1 MGLMKSLR
9 KRRSDAKAAVKAA
22 KARAKAE
29 VKADSKARAR
39 REKLLAKQKRA
50 IIKDENKGLKSKRK
64 HQEKM
69 AKMELDKLQTGK
81 FNADN
86 IKRFAGASRVLLPL
100 ALPLIYRCITAAQ
113 DQFSKR
119 TAQRSGVTPE
129 QMARF
134 SGHGADLKARIQGI
148 RNSLQDT
155 SVKPGYKR
163 DINERLDE
171 LKAAVDNAEFM
182 TDQQRR
188 RAHRSVSNDIDLIT
202 EDIQRNIAE
211 G

>member
-29 VKADSKARAR
+29 IKADSKARAR
-39 REKLLAKQKRA
+39 R
-50 IIKDENKGLKSKRK
+50 
-64 HQEKM
+64 
-69 AKMELDKLQTGK
+69 
-81 FNADN
+81 
-86 IKRFAGASRVLLPL
+86 ASRVLLPL
-100 ALPLIYRCITAAQ
+100 ALPLIYRGITAAQ

-129 QMARF
+129 QMAQF

>member
-50 IIKDENKGLKSKRK
+50 IIKDENKALKSKRK

-69 AKMELDKLQTGK
+69 AKAELEKLQTGK

-86 IKRFAGASRVLLPL
+86 VKRFAGASRVLLPL
-100 ALPLIYRCITAAQ
+100 ALP
-113 DQFSKR
+113 
-119 TAQRSGVTPE
+119 
-129 QMARF
+129 
-134 SGHGADLKARIQGI
+134 
-148 RNSLQDT
+148 
-155 SVKPGYKR
+155 
-163 DINERLDE
+163 
-171 LKAAVDNAEFM
+171 
-182 TDQQRR
+182 
-188 RAHRSVSNDIDLIT
+188 
-202 EDIQRNIAE
+202 
-211 G
+211 